1 MIMMVSNYNVTDE
14 QTLLEKAQALDVV
27 SAIFV
32 LIIDIMFP
40 ICLYNY
46 CHQSLCLMFSVYLSV
61 FRPTRLYMYAWTI
74 WGFLYKSICK
84 SHVY

>member
-1 MIMMVSNYNVTDE
+1 MRDEMIMMVSNYNVTDE

-46 CHQSLCLMFSVYLSV
+46 CHQSLCVMFSVYLSV
-61 FRPTRLYMYAWTI
+61 FPSDTPLHVCLDYL
-74 WGFLYKSICK
+74 GFFI
-84 SHVY
+84 